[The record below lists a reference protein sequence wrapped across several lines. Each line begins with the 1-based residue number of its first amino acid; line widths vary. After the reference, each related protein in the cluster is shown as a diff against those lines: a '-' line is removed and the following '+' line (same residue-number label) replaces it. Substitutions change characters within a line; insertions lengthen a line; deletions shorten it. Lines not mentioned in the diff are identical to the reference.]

1 MELLEKLY
9 ATGLEA
15 DIGMMAS
22 HFGVSETDFLNQVMD
37 SLKDESQEH
46 ANSLQR
52 ISERIEAFKKKPNL
66 TLVTS

>member
-37 SLKDESQEH
+37 SLQEDSQEKN
-46 ANSLQR
+46 NSLQR
-52 ISERIEAFKKKPNL
+52 ISKRIEAFKNRPKL
-66 TLVTS
+66 TLVK

>member
-22 HFGVSETDFLNQVMD
+22 HFGVSAPEFLNQVMD
-37 SLKDESQEH
+37 SLHDESQDQ
-46 ANSLQR
+46 ASPLQR
-52 ISERIEAFKKKPNL
+52 ISERIEAFKKKPKL

>member
-22 HFGVSETDFLNQVMD
+22 HFGVSETVFLNQVMD
-37 SLKDESQEH
+37 SLQEDSQEKN
-46 ANSLQR
+46 NSLQR
-52 ISERIEAFKKKPNL
+52 ISKRIEAFKNRPKL
-66 TLVTS
+66 TLVK